1 MRKSFI
7 NVSVY
12 CALALASSAM
22 FVGCADY
29 DGDIK
34 NLQEQIDGVSSK
46 FDVSKEELTSLVGA
60 SIDTLKAAMDVQ
72 VTELQ
77 QIASGNAT
85 EIANLQAE
93 IAGKVSE
100 LQANIDG
107 KADASVVEANYTEL
121 QSLINSFN
129 EAVNGSLDAAK
140 TELEGK
146 IEGLQSEQGN
156 LSAKLQELS
165 EKMEGAATEAEIES
179 LKAEMEE
186 VNASLES
193 TNNSLVDALN
203 RLKAVEDAKYGE
215 KIAALETRIVKL
227 ENLEATL
234 EAYTD
239 AEIQKLNAS
248 LSAKI
253 TTELAAVKSELS
265 AEDSR
270 LAGLISTVEGKI
282 DNYISSHDQLY
293 QTLFQKV
300 QALEQYKD
308 NTLASVLAGKAD
320 ASALSDAVDDIDD
333 LDGRIEA
340 LELMFAEGGDYD
352 LLEGKV
358 NQLGTDIDALEKELR
373 AMMGIMVQSIVYE
386 PNYVLDGGNNAVLK
400 PLAFNRLQVKNLSN
414 NNYVNVTENQTSVVK
429 FRVTPVSAAENFA
442 ENYNIAFN
450 GYAVTR
456 AAANYLTAEY
466 NATESDLE
474 RGVVAYTVKRSESF
488 GVNSTYCLSALVTPK
503 DPTPEEGT
511 QNLTEIASNYF
522 IASHKDVQVDKIV
535 VESKYMAAGTY
546 NFQWN
551 TTNYYDLKEGYR
563 LVGYNSN
570 TKVVADLEAEYG
582 KIFTVSYALAA
593 GVDTKA
599 FSLSNGILSLNEKVS
614 SHIGKKATVT
624 AKAEVAGCSYTTN
637 YLAEFTITKAL
648 VEYTRDAIE
657 TTWKSVAS
665 KDSVITVELNSI
677 ANKFSMGI
685 GDLKTL
691 LANTS
696 ICKTS
701 IPAALSG
708 KVSVATND
716 GIVVTINQSAEI
728 ATDENIVITL
738 KGEGT
743 SSTTLSGTEYTI
755 TIPVQKTAYPT
766 TYALTRNTIFW
777 DTETQFTLDKRVD
790 KEDNVGLLTLEMDVK
805 PLFNDFANQIAAIKA
820 NGGVVTI
827 TTTGATTNATFD
839 SSTGN
844 TSDAIK
850 FVINKDNYQGA
861 KVQLS
866 IKVAYGS
873 KSETKVYD
881 VKISDLAGTITVN
894 TNAIELTSKTDVKTL
909 TGFKWVDYNGRT
921 MWENG
926 KTVDSGTDME
936 AGVYKYQFASDP
948 FDIYA
953 MDAPTI
959 VMNDPNGLVE
969 YKDGQVSLSEPGQ
982 NYTYTGKY
990 EGAKLIMTVKKPKW
1004 GELQNLGSLA
1014 SGKYTIE
1021 IPVIVNISK

>member
-129 EAVNGSLDAAK
+129 EAVNGSLDAAT

-146 IEGLQSEQGN
+146 REGLQSDQGN

-358 NQLGTDIDALEKELR
+358 NQLGTDIDALEKE
-373 AMMGIMVQSIVYE
+373 
-386 PNYVLDGGNNAVLK
+386 
-400 PLAFNRLQVKNLSN
+400 
-414 NNYVNVTENQTSVVK
+414 
-429 FRVTPVSAAENFA
+429 
-442 ENYNIAFN
+442 
-450 GYAVTR
+450 
-456 AAANYLTAEY
+456 
-466 NATESDLE
+466 
-474 RGVVAYTVKRSESF
+474 
-488 GVNSTYCLSALVTPK
+488 
-503 DPTPEEGT
+503 
-511 QNLTEIASNYF
+511 
-522 IASHKDVQVDKIV
+522 
-535 VESKYMAAGTY
+535 
-546 NFQWN
+546 
-551 TTNYYDLKEGYR
+551 
-563 LVGYNSN
+563 
-570 TKVVADLEAEYG
+570 
-582 KIFTVSYALAA
+582 
-593 GVDTKA
+593 
-599 FSLSNGILSLNEKVS
+599 
-614 SHIGKKATVT
+614 
-624 AKAEVAGCSYTTN
+624 
-637 YLAEFTITKAL
+637 
-648 VEYTRDAIE
+648 
-657 TTWKSVAS
+657 
-665 KDSVITVELNSI
+665 
-677 ANKFSMGI
+677 
-685 GDLKTL
+685 
-691 LANTS
+691 
-696 ICKTS
+696 
-701 IPAALSG
+701 
-708 KVSVATND
+708 
-716 GIVVTINQSAEI
+716 
-728 ATDENIVITL
+728 
-738 KGEGT
+738 
-743 SSTTLSGTEYTI
+743 
-755 TIPVQKTAYPT
+755 
-766 TYALTRNTIFW
+766 
-777 DTETQFTLDKRVD
+777 
-790 KEDNVGLLTLEMDVK
+790 
-805 PLFNDFANQIAAIKA
+805 
-820 NGGVVTI
+820 
-827 TTTGATTNATFD
+827 
-839 SSTGN
+839 
-844 TSDAIK
+844 
-850 FVINKDNYQGA
+850 
-861 KVQLS
+861 
-866 IKVAYGS
+866 
-873 KSETKVYD
+873 
-881 VKISDLAGTITVN
+881 
-894 TNAIELTSKTDVKTL
+894 
-909 TGFKWVDYNGRT
+909 
-921 MWENG
+921 
-926 KTVDSGTDME
+926 
-936 AGVYKYQFASDP
+936 
-948 FDIYA
+948 
-953 MDAPTI
+953 
-959 VMNDPNGLVE
+959 
-969 YKDGQVSLSEPGQ
+969 
-982 NYTYTGKY
+982 
-990 EGAKLIMTVKKPKW
+990 
-1004 GELQNLGSLA
+1004 
-1014 SGKYTIE
+1014 
-1021 IPVIVNISK
+1021 